1 MLTPNL
7 RPESAKIS
15 SDLASSLGP
24 LTSLGSTTGYTT
36 EMMKINMDDA
46 RRQGYASDS
55 TVRASDVPAGR
66 PYPYMCLQN
75 VMNLGASSVDACVKA
90 DDTTPG
96 IEEGLN
102 AGMWTVGLA
111 MSGNEIGLL
120 RRTRRRSPPP
130 IARAAAS
137 ARTRGCTGAAPT
149 TASPT

>member
-1 MLTPNL
+1 
-7 RPESAKIS
+7 
-15 SDLASSLGP
+15 LASSLGP

-90 DDTTPG
+90 DDTT
-96 IEEGLN
+96 
-102 AGMWTVGLA
+102 
-111 MSGNEIGLL
+111 
-120 RRTRRRSPPP
+120 
-130 IARAAAS
+130 
-137 ARTRGCTGAAPT
+137 RGSRKGSMPECGRWAWP
-149 TASPT
+149 

>member
-1 MLTPNL
+1 M
-7 RPESAKIS
+7 I
-15 SDLASSLGP
+15 
-24 LTSLGSTTGYTT
+24 
-36 EMMKINMDDA
+36 
-46 RRQGYASDS
+46 
-55 TVRASDVPAGR
+55 
-66 PYPYMCLQN
+66 
-75 VMNLGASSVDACVKA
+75 NLGVSPVDPCVKV

-137 ARTRGCTGAAPT
+137 ARSRKSSSSGARSGGVAEYVGQRGSSGVALADAIEPRTSAT
-149 TASPT
+149 